1 MKIYSVPLKSK
12 KNSASIITVLIV
24 TYFSKMLT
32 RVRKVG
38 LSVVT
43 TACPKAP
50 LLQEV
55 TGLVNLS
62 YFSLNHINSSVF
74 NYR

>member
-1 MKIYSVPLKSK
+1 MKIYSVPLKTK
-12 KNSASIITVLIV
+12 TNSASIITVLIV

-43 TACPKAP
+43 IACPKVP
-50 LLQEV
+50 FLQEV

-62 YFSLNHINSSVF
+62 YFSLNHIHSSDF